1 MKHKQMIR
9 FMPKGV
15 LSKKK
20 KKCPKGEKISA
31 ETKQCPTKNSEEPT
45 LYQNTS

>member
-20 KKCPKGEKISA
+20 CPEGEKISA
-31 ETKQCPTKNSEEPT
+31 ETKQSPTKNSEEPT